1 MAKTVSPL
9 SESKC
14 SAAKS
19 KEKDYCLFDGNGLI
33 LYVRTTGT
41 KVWRYKYKR
50 YNGKIGNMT
59 LGPFPALTLKNARE
73 KRRVLEEFLAN
84 NIDPID
90 NEQFQISKRIT
101 ALSFESV
108 TRDWHKEYKNTGR
121 WGELTAERAL
131 KNLEDYVFPIL
142 EEKNS
147 TR

>member
-1 MAKTVSPL
+1 M

-14 SAAKS
+14 SAAKP

-73 KRRVLEEFLAN
+73 KRRMLEELLAN
-84 NIDPID
+84 GIDPID
-90 NEQFQISKRIT
+90 NEQFKISKRIT
-101 ALSFESV
+101 A
-108 TRDWHKEYKNTGR
+108 HCC
-121 WGELTAERAL
+121 
-131 KNLEDYVFPIL
+131 PIV
-142 EEKNS
+142 
-147 TR
+147 